1 MSDLSGR
8 LSIATEREAD
18 ECFDRTQELHQGSPP
33 RREGRAGGAA
43 TEPREWTMASYEKT
57 GTPGIFR
64 RGETYS
70 VAYRHPITRKTTFK
84 VAGRTLREAK
94 ALKRQLEEERERGIS
109 SPDGQLTFGELWDL
123 YAEQHLT
130 TLAPSTRADYLSA
143 SKRLLSAY
151 RLARV
156 NSIDTAEVL
165 RYREELL
172 RTKSSAT
179 GRLLSPKRVR
189 NILLVLA
196 SVYSWAVATGRAR
209 SNPVQG
215 MRRAGRSQEPEE
227 RAVFLTQEEVGELLR
242 SVKQVNPAYYP
253 LFLLLAQTGM
263 RLSESL
269 VLEHPRDIDLVRRR
283 IHITRSVF
291 RGVAKR
297 PKNGRS
303 RTVGIS
309 DTLHEVL
316 TEHLQGQEAGIV
328 FPSRSGGYI
337 DPNGLRRYVFDRA
350 VEQSNLPEEK
360 KARLKIHSLRHSAA
374 SHMVEQN
381 IAVST
386 ILELFGW
393 SSPSLLLRYAH
404 ADADQAAAAGAA
416 AVDDLR

>member
-1 MSDLSGR
+1 
-8 LSIATEREAD
+8 
-18 ECFDRTQELHQGSPP
+18 
-33 RREGRAGGAA
+33 
-43 TEPREWTMASYEKT
+43 MANYEKT

-64 RGETYS
+64 RERGDGSFSYS
-70 VAYRHPITRKTTFK
+70 VAYRHPVSRKTTFK
-84 VAGRTLREAK
+84 VAGKTLREAK
-94 ALKRQLEEERERGIS
+94 ALKRRLEEERERGIS

-123 YAEQHLT
+123 YAEQHLP
-130 TLAPSTRADYLSA
+130 TLAPSTKADYLSA

-172 RTKSSAT
+172 RTKSSTT
-179 GRLLSPKRVR
+179 GRVLSPKRVR
-189 NILLVLA
+189 NLLLVLG
-196 SVYSWAVATGRAR
+196 SVYSFAVATGRAR

-242 SVKQVNPAYYP
+242 SVKQVNPAHYP

-263 RLSESL
+263 RLSEAL
-269 VLEHPRDIDLVRRR
+269 CLEHHPETIDLVRRR
-283 IHITRSVF
+283 IHITRSVY

-316 TEHLQGQEAGIV
+316 TEHLQGKEGGIA

-337 DPNGLRRYVFDRA
+337 SPDGLRRFVWQRA
-350 VEQSNLPEEK
+350 VERSNLPQEK

-374 SHMVEQN
+374 SHC
-381 IAVST
+381 IASGGMSVRQVM
-386 ILELFGW
+386 ECYGW
-393 SSPSLLLRYAH
+393 SSSEILLRYTH

-416 AVDDLR
+416 AAEGLV